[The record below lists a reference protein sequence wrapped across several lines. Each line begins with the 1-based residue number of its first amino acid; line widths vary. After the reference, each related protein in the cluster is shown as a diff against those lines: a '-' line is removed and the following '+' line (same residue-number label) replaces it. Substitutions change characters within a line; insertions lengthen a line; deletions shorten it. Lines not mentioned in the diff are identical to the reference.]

1 MSRPSIYEF
10 AGGEPAFLALAA
22 AHHQRCLDDPELNH
36 PFSHPGN
43 PQHVERLADYWAEVF
58 GGPPR
63 YSESFGGHSAMLGI
77 HAGQGA
83 GEDLG
88 ARFVACFVQA
98 ADDAGLPSDPEF
110 RDSLRAYMEWAVRE
124 VMDYSPPGVE
134 VADGLPVPC
143 WCWNGLEGAPPG
155 SPAASPAP

>member
-1 MSRPSIYEF
+1 VQDGKRPSIYEF
-10 AGGEPAFLALAA
+10 AGGMPAFLALAA

-43 PQHVERLADYWAEVF
+43 PDHVQRLAEYWAEVF

-83 GEDLG
+83 GDDYG
-88 ARFVACFVQA
+88 TRFVACFVQA
-98 ADDAGLPSDPEF
+98 ADDAGLPDDPEF
-110 RDSLRAYMEWAVRE
+110 RDALRSYMESAVEE
-124 VMDYSPPGVE
+124 VISYSPPGNT
-134 VADGLPVPC
+134 VAAGLPVPR
-143 WCWNGLEGAPPG
+143 WGWNGLE
-155 SPAASPAP
+155 